1 MLTAES
7 TGFWGRAY
15 TIAENGTPITTWDNS
30 WWKSGG
36 TFELAGRTY
45 HVRANMWG
53 SRYTM
58 LDPGGAVFAEAE
70 RVGRKNWTVHAG
82 GRTYE
87 FRRTSIFKSD
97 QHLMDGERTVGTIRR
112 TSPDRQPHRRPAWPA
127 AAVAGVRA
135 RRPDRPVAVRERGRR
150 RLVVLT
156 TDVGNAVEFLK

>member
-112 TSPDRQPHRRPAWPA
+112 TSSLTGNLTADLPGLPLPLQVFVLGVLIVQWQSANA
-127 AAVAGVRA
+127 AGAA
-135 RRPDRPVAVRERGRR
+135 
-150 RLVVLT
+150 
-156 TDVGNAVEFLK
+156 

>member
-7 TGFWGRAY
+7 TSFWGKTY

-36 TFELAGRTY
+36 TFELGGRAY

-58 LDPGGAVFAEAE
+58 LDAAGAVFAEAE

-82 GRTYE
+82 GRAYE
-87 FRRTSIFKSD
+87 FRRTSIFRSD
-97 QHLMDGERTVGTIRR
+97 QNLMDGERTIGTIRR
-112 TSPDRQPHRRPAWPA
+112 TSSLTGNLA
-127 AAVAGVRA
+127 AELPGLPLPLQVFVLGVLIVQWQSTNAAGA
-135 RRPDRPVAVRERGRR
+135 A
-150 RLVVLT
+150 
-156 TDVGNAVEFLK
+156 